1 MTTLKF
7 KCELLSDVILNQK
20 AASQSQN
27 QTLDFIPGSCFLG
40 IAADTLYKT
49 KNYDFCREVFHSTK
63 VKFGDAHPVAENA
76 ERRSLKI
83 PACYQ
88 YPKGEKLTDGCYI
101 SFIVDHDDD
110 DIQIKQLKQ
119 AREGFFDIDENSTE
133 PKLTKINIDTDIAI
147 KSSYDREKRRSADE
161 QMYCY
166 ESLAKGLTLYFEVVV
181 DGNFA
186 DDIRKSLVGEK
197 RIGRSRTAQYGLVQI
212 SECKFDDVASR
223 PTKKDFSVV
232 YADSR
237 LVFLDE
243 YGYPTFQ
250 PTAKQLG
257 FDEKDEIDWEKSQI
271 RTFQYAPWNFQ
282 RQCFD
287 ADRCGIEKG
296 SVFVVKTANSP
307 TESQYVGHYQ
317 NEGFGKVI
325 YNPDFVMNFND
336 EGLSNYDIDLNIP
349 EKKKT
354 ESKETR
360 RKRQRLEIEQLQ
372 NDSDRL
378 LQYLAT
384 QKQTELDEEII
395 YETVNQ
401 FVKDYKK
408 DFVQDS
414 FASQWGSI
422 RAIAMR
428 YSTYEELK
436 EELFDKKITKNGKP
450 EPYAYLTHGVAM
462 DKWKKR
468 GRFDNFRDFFNGLS
482 QEGDF
487 AQKVL
492 INLAAQMA
500 KIKN

>member
-40 IAADTLYKT
+40 IAADTLYKQR
-49 KNYDFCREVFHSTK
+49 NYEFCREVFHSTK
-63 VKFGDAHPVAENA
+63 VKFGDAHPVSDNA
-76 ERRSLKI
+76 KRRSLKI
-83 PACYQ
+83 PACYL
-88 YPKGEKLTDGCYI
+88 YPKGKKLNDACYI
-101 SFIVDHDDD
+101 SFIVDHDDEE
-110 DIQIKQLKQ
+110 IQKLQLKQ
-119 AREGFFDIDENSTE
+119 AREDFFDVDGKT
-133 PKLTKINIDTDIAI
+133 LTKVNIDTDVAV
-147 KSSYDREKRRSADE
+147 KSAYDREKRRSADE

-166 ESLAKGLTLYFEVVV
+166 ESLAKGLVLYFEVVA
-181 DGNFA
+181 DDNFA
-186 DDIRKSLVGEK
+186 DAVSKALIGEK
-197 RIGRSRTAQYGLVQI
+197 RIGRSRTAQYGLVEI
-212 SECKFDDVASR
+212 SDCKFDDVPSRASD
-223 PTKKDFSVV
+223 KDYSVV

-237 LVFLDE
+237 LVFLDK

-257 FDEKDEIDWEKSQI
+257 FGEKDEIDWEKSQI

-296 SVFVVKTANSP
+296 SVFIVKTANSP
-307 TESQYVGHYQ
+307 TESQYVGNYQ

-325 YNPDFVMNFND
+325 YNPDFVMDAND
-336 EGLSNYDIDLNIP
+336 KGFCNYDFDLNVP
-349 EKKKT
+349 EKKKPET
-354 ESKETR
+354 KETR
-360 RKRQRLEIEQLQ
+360 RKEIEQLQ
-372 NDSDRL
+372 NSSDGL
-378 LQYLAT
+378 LNYLASM
-384 QKQTELDEEII
+384 KKAELDEEII
-395 YETVNQ
+395 YETVNE
-401 FVKDYKK
+401 FVRENKK
-408 DFVQDS
+408 NFTQES

-428 YSTYEELK
+428 YSTYAELK

-462 DKWKKR
+462 EKWKKR
-468 GRFDNFRDFFNGLS
+468 GRFDVFRDFFNGLS
-482 QEGDF
+482 PDGDF

-500 KIKN
+500 KLKN

>member
-7 KCELLSDVILNQK
+7 KCTLLSDVILNQK
-20 AASQSQN
+20 AASDSQN

-49 KNYDFCREVFHSTK
+49 KDYEFCREVFHSTK
-63 VKFGDAHPVAENA
+63 VKFGDAHPVADNA
-76 ERRSLKI
+76 KRRSLKI
-83 PACYQ
+83 PASYFH
-88 YPKGEKLTDGCYI
+88 PKGKSLSDGCYV
-101 SFIVDHDDD
+101 SFVVDHNND
-110 DIQIKQLKQ
+110 DIQNLQLKQ
-119 AREGFFDIDENSTE
+119 ARKDFFDVDDDAK
-133 PKLTKINIDTDIAI
+133 KLTKVTVDTDIAI
-147 KSSYDREKRRSADE
+147 KSAYDRKKRRSADKL
-161 QMYCY
+161 MYCY
-166 ESLAKGLTLYFEVVV
+166 ESLAKNLTLYFEVVV
-181 DGNFA
+181 DGDFA
-186 DDIRKSLVGEK
+186 NEISKALIGEK
-197 RIGRSRTAQYGLVQI
+197 RIGRSRTAQYGLVKI
-212 SECKFDDVASR
+212 SECKFDEVVSR
-223 PTKKDFSVV
+223 ATDKDFSVV

-237 LVFLDE
+237 LVFLDT

-257 FDEKDEIDWEKSQI
+257 FNEKDEIDWGKSQI

-296 SVFVVKTANSP
+296 SIIVVKTSNSP
-307 TESQYVGHYQ
+307 TMSQYVGNYQ

-325 YNPDFVMNFND
+325 YNPHFVMDAND
-336 EGLSNYDIDLNIP
+336 EGFSDYKIDLNIP
-349 EKKKT
+349 EKKNP

-360 RKRQRLEIEQLQ
+360 RNRQRIEIEQLQ
-372 NDSDRL
+372 GSSDGL

-384 QKQTELDEEII
+384 QKQAELDEEII

-428 YSTYEELK
+428 YSTYAELK

-482 QEGDF
+482 HEGDF